1 MKTILLIEDNED
13 IKKGLDYLFMQ
24 NEYLLLHAKNLKLA
38 KTYIEEKKYDLILLD
53 VTLPDGD
60 GFSFYEEMKEK
71 IFVPVIFLTA
81 KDLEDD
87 IVTGLELGAAD
98 YIVKPFRNR
107 ELLLRIGN
115 ALKFSKESTA
125 VLRVQDVEI
134 DKESMKVV
142 RDKKEIPLTSLEFKL
157 FLMMTENAGRVVT
170 RETILDKIWDESSNY
185 VNDNTLTV
193 YIKRIREKLG
203 NDSIIKTIK
212 GIGYRVDKE

>member
-13 IKKGLDYLFMQ
+13 IYKGLDYLFMQ
-24 NEYLLLHAKNLKLA
+24 HDFLLLWANNLDKAKEIVY
-38 KTYIEEKKYDLILLD
+38 TKKFDLILLD

-60 GFSFYEEMKEK
+60 GFLFYKENK
-71 IFVPVIFLTA
+71 SIIYVPVIFLTA

-87 IVTGLELGAAD
+87 IVCGLELGAVD

-107 ELLLRIGN
+107 ELILRINN
-115 ALKFSKESTA
+115 ALKYSFDHTIIT
-125 VLRVQDVEI
+125 VQDI
-134 DKESMKVV
+134 QIIPESMKVFQNE
-142 RDKKEIPLTSLEFKL
+142 KEIIFTTLEYKL
-157 FLMMTENAGRVVT
+157 FLLLVQNKDKVVT
-170 RETILDKIWDESSNY
+170 RDAILETIWDEDDKY

-212 GIGYRVDKE
+212 GVGYRVDSL